1 MLVWHIREKCY
12 KYDVSNNEIIKKNKK
27 VEFFNAFFC
36 LYESMTNY
44 LNQIVALWGIY
55 MTLLY
60 IDDFCLKYCM
70 STVYCEVQSFPYVLK
85 VSVSLSSS
93 IENNK
98 PKMYFQ
104 IILFFLHT
112 LV

>member
-1 MLVWHIREKCY
+1 
-12 KYDVSNNEIIKKNKK
+12 
-27 VEFFNAFFC
+27 
-36 LYESMTNY
+36 MTNY

-104 IILFFLHT
+104 TILFFTYTCISIEILGIFIRINT
-112 LV
+112 CMIQRS